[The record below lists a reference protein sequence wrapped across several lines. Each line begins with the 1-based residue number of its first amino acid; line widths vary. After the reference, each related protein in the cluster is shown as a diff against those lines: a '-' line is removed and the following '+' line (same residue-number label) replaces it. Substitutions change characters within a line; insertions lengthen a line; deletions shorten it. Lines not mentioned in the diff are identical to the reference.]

1 MKILV
6 TGGSGYLGIHVR
18 RFFEAD
24 DFSRRVGLDINDPYD
39 ASRVAD
45 YDAVI
50 HLAAHLDKDP
60 QAAGDCF
67 HTNAEGTA
75 NLLTHM
81 REGATFIYAS
91 TKDVYGSHADGYTEV
106 PESCPTEYCGQSPLE
121 WSKLL
126 GERYVEYY
134 AAARNLRA
142 CIFRLSAIYARPS
155 EGNESNFVT
164 HYVEAVKRGWPIRLP
179 AGGEPLRDILHVEDF
194 SRACRAFIDSGV
206 TRGLYNLGG
215 GRTQATTLKG
225 IVETTGRLIQL
236 EPVIAADD
244 TARTP
249 APVPFNYVSD
259 LSRVRAELNWQP
271 LIGIEDGLKSL
282 L

>member
-1 MKILV
+1 MKVLV

-18 RFFEAD
+18 RFFDAD
-24 DFSRRVGLDINDPYD
+24 DFSRRCGLDILDPYD

-50 HLAAHLDKDP
+50 HLAAHLDKSD
-60 QAAGDCF
+60 AAAAECF
-67 HTNAEGTA
+67 RTNAEGTA

-91 TKDVYGSHADGYTEV
+91 TKDVYGAHADGYTEV
-106 PESCPTEYCGQSPLE
+106 SEDCATDYCGQSPLE
-121 WSKLL
+121 WSKLI

-134 AAARNLRA
+134 AAARGLRA
-142 CIFRLSAIYARPS
+142 CIFRLSAVYARPS

-164 HYVEAVKRGWPIRLP
+164 HYVEAVKRGWPLSLP
-179 AGGEPLRDILHVEDF
+179 GGGQPLRDLLHVEDF
-194 SRACRAFIDSGV
+194 SRACRAFMDSGRV
-206 TRGLYNLGG
+206 RGTYNLGG
-215 GRTQATTLKG
+215 GREQATTLRG
-225 IVETTGRLIQL
+225 IAETVGRLIQV
-236 EPVIAADD
+236 EPIIEEVSS
-244 TARTP
+244 

-259 LSRVRAELNWQP
+259 LSLVRAELGWQP
-271 LIGIEDGLKSL
+271 LIGVEDGLRSL